1 METQRWRIKLI
12 KPNLVKDHSV
22 VIASVGFLLNIAN
35 LLQSG
40 GDDISDKSGYDLV
53 RDKVC
58 FKHNISAAELRI

>member
-1 METQRWRIKLI
+1 M
-12 KPNLVKDHSV
+12 

-53 RDKVC
+53 KDKVNY
-58 FKHNISAAELRI
+58 NIISLYRI

>member
-1 METQRWRIKLI
+1 M
-12 KPNLVKDHSV
+12 

-53 RDKVC
+53 RDKVN
-58 FKHNISAAELRI
+58 HSIINIVLIAYRIQ

>member
-1 METQRWRIKLI
+1 M
-12 KPNLVKDHSV
+12 

-40 GDDISDKSGYDLV
+40 GDGISDKSGYDLV

-58 FKHNISAAELRI
+58 KNHNAMYVVA